1 MINTT
6 QQTERGDGTTT
17 KQIMALKDGDIF
29 VIASYSEANH
39 TIRLMQKHRQRAFPI
54 IALGQGMNHLER
66 LRGSTYRAVVDH
78 HAAEVLT
85 DQQRAFIEAHT
96 ERYP

>member
-6 QQTERGDGTTT
+6 AQTERGDGTTT

-29 VIASYSEANH
+29 IIANYAEINH
-39 TIRLMQKHRQRAFPI
+39 TFHLMQKHRQRQFPML
-54 IALGQGMNHLER
+54 ALGQGMGRLER
-66 LRGSTYRAVVDH
+66 LKGSTYRAVVDH
-78 HAAEVLT
+78 HAAEVMT
-85 DQQRAFIEAHT
+85 EQQRAFIEAHT